1 MHFDKSPTF
10 YLPQLIA
17 LGKFKEVP
25 LTDKNKPII
34 INHDGDVNK
43 SGGFD
48 YDDIK
53 LIQKIIDGEVLDF
66 KTISEEGILNADI
79 NADMKVDY
87 ADIVQ
92 GKIMLLPKPEDIVE
106 SDREK
111 IETLRAEYEKLDDK
125 LRDSVDNI
133 QDLINAESKLKEL
146 KDLETNKES
155 AIKTL
160 KEYKDPSL
168 YREEQ
173 KNELSNKIEAGIKAI
188 NEAVSKEE
196 VAEALKKSKEELDT
210 IKTDAQLKE
219 EKAALDVEKAQKTEN
234 EKTAIQ
240 EKRTSTGDAV
250 NTNQYIVYIILAI
263 ATMGILCIRQENR
276 K

>member
-1 MHFDKSPTF
+1 M
-10 YLPQLIA
+10 
-17 LGKFKEVP
+17 
-25 LTDKNKPII
+25 
-34 INHDGDVNK
+34 
-43 SGGFD
+43 
-48 YDDIK
+48 
-53 LIQKIIDGEVLDF
+53 
-66 KTISEEGILNADI
+66 
-79 NADMKVDY
+79 
-87 ADIVQ
+87 
-92 GKIMLLPKPEDIVE
+92 
-106 SDREK
+106 
-111 IETLRAEYEKLDDK
+111 
-125 LRDSVDNI
+125 
-133 QDLINAESKLKEL
+133 
-146 KDLETNKES
+146 
-155 AIKTL
+155 
-160 KEYKDPSL
+160 

-240 EKRTSTGDAV
+240 EQRTSTGDAV